1 MTYSVIRFEGSVQ
14 TVIDEALSL
23 QDAAIRAHADTWG
36 TGRETE
42 HITAV
47 VDESNDIVVWEHIY
61 QNGRRLN
68 RSTVNSI
75 VYGLGRFM

>member
-1 MTYSVIRFEGSVQ
+1 MPYSVIRFEGSIQ
-14 TVIDEALSL
+14 NVIAEGLSL
-23 QDAAIRAHADTWG
+23 QDAGARAHADTWG
-36 TGRETE
+36 TGLATD

-47 VDESNDIVVWEHIY
+47 VDENNDTVVWEHIY

>member
-1 MTYSVIRFEGSVQ
+1 MSYSVIRFEGSIQ
-14 TVIDEALSL
+14 TIIVEELSL
-23 QDAAIRAHADTWG
+23 QDAATRARADTWR

-47 VDESNDIVVWEHIY
+47 VDESNDTVVWEHIY
-61 QNGRRLN
+61 QNGRRLS